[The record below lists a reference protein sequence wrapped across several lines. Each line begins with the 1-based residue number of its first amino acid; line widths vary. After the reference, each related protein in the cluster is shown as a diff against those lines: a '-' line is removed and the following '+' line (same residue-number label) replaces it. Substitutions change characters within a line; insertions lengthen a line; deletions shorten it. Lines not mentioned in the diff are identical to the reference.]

1 MFNSLIGERV
11 TVVVSSKAE
20 ILLEYTGNLSSESE
34 DAIELTDV
42 YISYL
47 IADFSPFSGVPVN
60 KTFIYKKELEKV
72 IISKKYTISCN
83 KLA

>member
-20 ILLEYTGNLSSESE
+20 ILLEYTGNLSGESE

-42 YISYL
+42 YI
-47 IADFSPFSGVPVN
+47 
-60 KTFIYKKELEKV
+60 FI
-72 IISKKYTISCN
+72 
-83 KLA
+83 